1 MARKKPQPK
10 TPAKPKTKTQAKP
23 RAKKPATDAIVPTNV
38 LIPAADVP
46 PQPLSLSVP
55 AAGINPLAITNL
67 LPVLTKAFNELMN
80 TTHLLLGSLPIDHT
94 LTGPQR
100 KRLIGVRARKWG
112 FVTKSWEIVAARP
125 NFAPANFS
133 ITDMSKVLANV
144 EQARQLLALAEQLV
158 RLLNDYL
165 LTQNDALYREALRIY
180 RSLQD
185 QARSGIQ
192 GADELFQILRQF
204 FMLHRPHH
212 GSGEPTEHQLEVDLR
227 RALHGKANGEIIIKN
242 ESPHMVGGAREV
254 VDTVRK
260 RGKGKAEI
268 KVREEE

>member
-1 MARKKPQPK
+1 M
-10 TPAKPKTKTQAKP
+10 
-23 RAKKPATDAIVPTNV
+23 D
-38 LIPAADVP
+38 
-46 PQPLSLSVP
+46 
-55 AAGINPLAITNL
+55 
-67 LPVLTKAFNELMN
+67 
-80 TTHLLLGSLPIDHT
+80 TTHLLLGSLPIDQA

-100 KRLIGVRARKWG
+100 QRLIGVRARKWG
-112 FVTKSWEIVAARP
+112 FITKSWEIIAARP

-133 ITDMSKVLANV
+133 MPDMSKVLANV
-144 EQARQLLALAEQLV
+144 EQARQLLALAEQLA

-165 LTQNDALYREALRIY
+165 LTENDALYREALRIY

-212 GSGEPTEHQLEVDLR
+212 GGNEPTEHQLEVDLR
-227 RALHGKANGEIIIKN
+227 RALKNRADGEIIVKN
-242 ESPHMVGGAREV
+242 ESPHLTGGAREV

-268 KVREEE
+268 KVKESE